1 MLDVLFRGE
10 RVDNGAWVEGFYCHF
25 KDVGK
30 GRETHRIYDRFS
42 ETDCDDFYPDWYE
55 VEPESVGQYT
65 GRDDEKGVRIF
76 EGHIIS
82 FKRTNALGWTTSRR
96 GVVKYDEES
105 TMFYVLANTGDA
117 WGWYE
122 ISDVQVIGNIFDNPE
137 LMEGGT

>member
-1 MLDVLFRGE
+1 MRDILFHGKRKYTGE
-10 RVDNGAWVEGFYCHF
+10 WAESVCPLGVMHSGHL
-25 KDVGK
+25 
-30 GRETHRIYDRFS
+30 
-42 ETDCDDFYPDWYE
+42 CDDLDPDT
-55 VEPESVGQYT
+55 VGQYT

-105 TMFYVLANTGDA
+105 TMFYVLASTGDA